1 MAFVQVLSEGWGWGA
16 QMEAAEL
23 REDGRLRDE
32 GRVSKRGTKDW
43 ELVCSMTAGDEDGGG
58 WKDRCG
64 SVTAGY
70 IVDGWDEPAPGDR
83 L

>member
-43 ELVCSMTAGDEDGGG
+43 EDEDCSMFSAIFCCLREAKTG
-58 WKDRCG
+58 
-64 SVTAGY
+64 
-70 IVDGWDEPAPGDR
+70 
-83 L
+83 

>member
-1 MAFVQVLSEGWGWGA
+1 MESIALDHVLSDGWGWGA
-16 QMEAAEL
+16 QMDAADVLE
-23 REDGRLRDE
+23 E
-32 GRVSKRGTKDW
+32 GSVSKRGTKDW